1 VDNMGIFQSLTKSS
15 EPVIAILATIV
26 LILGGVI
33 VYIYKHMQ
41 NNTVPKWAWEQLID
55 RMIKKLD
62 EQERV
67 NRRVKQLIQNMETIL
82 DERI

>member
-1 VDNMGIFQSLTKSS
+1 MGIFETLTKSS

-62 EQERV
+62 GQEKMIER
-67 NRRVKQLIQNMETIL
+67 IQRKVHEIETIT
-82 DERI
+82 DERL